1 MKLKLVILLCVPLL
15 LFNFCS
21 LQKKSEVITEPAK
34 PGEEWLNTGAGLIQ
48 TGIASWYGHDFHG
61 KRTANG
67 EVYDMD
73 KLTAAHKYL
82 PFHTLV
88 EVENL
93 DNNKKVTVRINDRG
107 PFVEGRVID
116 LSRKA
121 AQRLGIEDTGTARV
135 RLRIVKAA
143 DLANIPQAEPTEAA
157 EPAEPVVEKP
167 PVMNKEEL
175 TITEVTETG
184 TPPATFAAPPR
195 EPPPDVRHEPPPAV
209 QKEAPGG
216 YYLQAGAFGS
226 VKNAKRL
233 LRRIQQLIPDLTFN
247 IQQQEGLY
255 KIHSGKLD
263 SKEAAEVLKTLLGE
277 NGIEAFIREGAGSPS
292 L

>member
-1 MKLKLVILLCVPLL
+1 MKLKLILLLCLPLL

-21 LQKKSEVITEPAK
+21 WQKRSQITTEPAN
-34 PGEEWLNTGAGLIQ
+34 PGEEWLNTGTGLIQ
-48 TGIASWYGHDFHG
+48 TGIASWYGPDFHG

-93 DNNKKVTVRINDRG
+93 DNNKKVMVRINDRG
-107 PFVEGRVID
+107 PFVAGRIID

-121 AQRLGIEDTGTARV
+121 AQRIGIEDTGTARV

-143 DLANIPQAEPTEAA
+143 DLAKIP
-157 EPAEPVVEKP
+157 PAESTEPMELTESTAPKESIEDKP
-167 PVMNKEEL
+167 PVIKKEEL
-175 TITEVTETG
+175 TVTEVTETNSFY
-184 TPPATFAAPPR
+184 PPPPSNPPPEAPPTVKQ
-195 EPPPDVRHEPPPAV
+195 ESSI
-209 QKEAPGG
+209 G

-226 VKNAKRL
+226 MKNAKRL
-233 LRRIQQLIPDLTFN
+233 LRRIQQLIPDLSFKV
-247 IQQQEGLY
+247 QHKEGLY
-255 KIHSGKLD
+255 KIHSDKLD
-263 SKEAAEVLKTLLGE
+263 SREAAEVLKTLLGD
-277 NGIEAFIREGAGSPS
+277 NGIEAFIREE
-292 L
+292 